1 MTLLARLRDRC
12 LRLLVGP
19 VLRGEVEHRP
29 ERLRWL
35 AEHGAV
41 PEGVCRCPGCGAEGE
56 WEDLFWERTPSDSF
70 PRRNRNCRHCL
81 YFIGGYPIPVPQ
93 CSQCRAECA
102 CCAKALA
109 MEREESVKRTGWT

>member
-19 VLRGEVEHRP
+19 VLRGEVEYRP

-41 PEGVCRCPGCGAEGE
+41 PEGVCRCPGCGVEGPTRTSSPS
-56 WEDLFWERTPSDSF
+56 LFLV
-70 PRRNRNCRHCL
+70 RRDTYARCRLCRECN
-81 YFIGGYPIPVPQ
+81 YRVGGYRVSVPS
-93 CSQCRAECA
+93 CTRCHTACA
-102 CCAKALA
+102 CCA
-109 MEREESVKRTGWT
+109 EEFAAQETV